1 MSDQQWLIRVNGV
14 DEFRVDAGQTVV
26 IGRKPLRPM
35 AAEQGTVRL
44 DVEDTTKSMSKR
56 HARFMVADN
65 LSAKLE
71 DTGSTNGTYVVRD
84 DGELMRIPAGQ
95 AFMLPRSPM
104 RFQFGDVP
112 VDFMKVQAEDPN
124 KQVTDLFSFAAP
136 GGQQNVDAAS
146 MSVDDILDLRAGEPT
161 GLLNTNTVRSRIDA
175 LHDRAVAEQL
185 RQGRGTGGF
194 VGGWLN
200 PNGQPA
206 EQPAS
211 IQPVFTANRAAQQQP
226 VAQQPTDQQ
235 QAVVRDTQ
243 PLQQNAPAVQ
253 NVQSQPVQQ
262 PAQSDVQAAQNI
274 ADDTARDA
282 SDEPV
287 QPAVVT
293 VNPNV
298 GIVAN
303 DAASV
308 AANNVA
314 GAGEANT
321 AGPVGA
327 TQQATPVNATP
338 TASATDEVDVPVMQ
352 EQPERQPEPRD
363 LFQDA
368 AAARRSTAERVSALP
383 VIDASGGVIGGG
395 MRPNAALEQAAA
407 ADHGPAP
414 RTAFTPV
421 FEAGS
426 VFERLSR
433 GELNQPEPSI
443 EVDGFTSDQAKTSR
457 NFDEQFD
464 MANHPELLPFLAMNP
479 ALYPDLYAW
488 LELQGND
495 DIDQA
500 LSNNSGYQEFKA
512 AKEE

>member
-14 DEFRVDAGQTVV
+14 DELRVDAGQTVI

-35 AAEQGTVRL
+35 VAEQGTIRL
-44 DVEDTTKSMSKR
+44 DIEDTTKSMSKR
-56 HARFMVADN
+56 HARFTVAAN
-65 LSAKLE
+65 TSAKLE

-95 AFMLPRSPM
+95 SFLLPRSPM

-112 VDFMKVQAEDPN
+112 VDFMKVQAETPN
-124 KQVTDLFSFAAP
+124 RNVTDLFSFAAP
-136 GGQQNVDAAS
+136 GGQQDVDASA

-161 GLLNTNTVRSRIDA
+161 GLLNTNSVRSRIDA
-175 LHDRAVAEQL
+175 LHDRAVADQL

-194 VGGWLN
+194 VGGWLD
-200 PNGQPA
+200 PNGQQA
-206 EQPAS
+206 TEQPAS
-211 IQPVFTANRAAQQQP
+211 IQPVFTANRATAQQSAAQP
-226 VAQQPTDQQ
+226 AQQPEEQ

-243 PLQQNAPAVQ
+243 PLQQNPSATP
-253 NVQSQPVQQ
+253 NV
-262 PAQSDVQAAQNI
+262 SDMQAAQNI

-282 SDEPV
+282 SDEPS
-287 QPAVVT
+287 QPAAVA

-298 GIVAN
+298 GIVTNAENTAN
-303 DAASV
+303 
-308 AANNVA
+308 AAN
-314 GAGEANT
+314 E
-321 AGPVGA
+321 PIA
-327 TQQATPVNATP
+327 TATPAARTSR
-338 TASATDEVDVPVMQ
+338 ASDASRDSADAVDLPVMQ
-352 EQPERQPEPRD
+352 NMRNQSRPSESRD

-368 AAARRSTAERVSALP
+368 AAARRSTAEKVSALP
-383 VIDASGGVIGGG
+383 VIDANGGVIGNDL
-395 MRPNAALEQAAA
+395 RPNAALEQAAA
-407 ADHGPAP
+407 ADRGPAP
-414 RTAFTPV
+414 RAEFTPV
-421 FEAGS
+421 YEAGS

-443 EVDGFTSDQAKTSR
+443 EVNGFTSDQAKTSR
-457 NFDEQFD
+457 NYDEQFD
-464 MANHPELLPFLAMNP
+464 MAKIPELLPFLAMNP
-479 ALYPDLYAW
+479 ALYSDLYAW

>member
-1 MSDQQWLIRVNGV
+1 M
-14 DEFRVDAGQTVV
+14 RVDAGQTVV

-35 AAEQGTVRL
+35 AAEQGTIRL

-56 HARFMVADN
+56 HARFEVADN

-112 VDFMKVQAEDPN
+112 VDFLKVQAEAPN
-124 KQVTDLFSFAAP
+124 RQVTDLFSFAAP

-175 LHDRAVAEQL
+175 LHDRAVADQL

-200 PNGQPA
+200 ANGQPTG
-206 EQPAS
+206 QPAS

-226 VAQQPTDQQ
+226 IAQQPDQQ

-243 PLQQNAPAVQ
+243 PLQQN
-253 NVQSQPVQQ
+253 VQQ
-262 PAQSDVQAAQNI
+262 APNAQSSTPQSSTPQSDLQQAAAQNI

-287 QPAVVT
+287 QPATVA

-303 DAASV
+303 DANAV
-308 AANNVA
+308 AAN
-314 GAGEANT
+314 T
-321 AGPVGA
+321 AVGA
-327 TQQATPVNATP
+327 AENPSESIPATTPEGGVSITATTP
-338 TASATDEVDVPVMQ
+338 AATDAVDVPVMQ
-352 EQPERQPEPRD
+352 ERPERQPEPRD

-433 GELNQPEPSI
+433 GELNQPEPTI